1 MELRG
6 RKVVDVEIDGVD
18 RRDYPDF
25 CDAYF
30 SEGVYDD
37 DATPL
42 TQFELDELTDLYPEI
57 VQEMALES
65 IY

>member
-6 RKVVDVEIDGVD
+6 RIVVDAAVDGVD

-30 SEGVYDD
+30 SEATWEDG
-37 DATPL
+37 TPL
-42 TQFELDELTDLYPEI
+42 TQPELDELTDIYPE
-57 VQEMALES
+57 VVWDMACES
-65 IY
+65 LR